1 MNFVRWL
8 KNYEYDVGTVGKL
21 ARAMIEEQ
29 AIVDESQ
36 ARGLPFVIDAATNA
50 VYRSWRS
57 SYNWIK
63 KHLIR
68 LNKDELLY
76 ALDNVWS
83 LYTEERRIKT

>member
-21 ARAMIEEQ
+21 ARAMIEEHK
-29 AIVDESQ
+29 IIDECRTQ
-36 ARGLPFVIDAATNA
+36 GLPFVIDAATNV

-57 SYNWIK
+57 SYDWIK

-68 LNKDELLY
+68 LKKNELLY
-76 ALDNVWS
+76 ALDNAWL
-83 LYTEERRIKT
+83 LYNEERRHKS